1 VDVAATTGMGMTR
14 ALAALVLTAGLA
26 APVAAQDSYLLVVVG
41 LGGDPAL
48 AEEFHQWATTLV
60 SAAQDKYGLPSSHV
74 VYLGEKPE
82 VDPARIAG
90 RSTREAIEAAFARL
104 AEEARPGD
112 RVFIVLFGHGS
123 ESNGEARFNLP
134 GPDLTAG
141 DFAKMLEG
149 LRAQSVVF
157 VDTTSASGPFVPVL
171 SGRDRTIV
179 TATKTGG
186 ERNATRFGGFFVEA
200 LAGAEAD
207 LDKDGRV
214 SILEAFTYARRKV
227 VETYEQAGNL
237 LSEHAVLDDNG
248 DGKGSDTPDP
258 LAGDGALARTMFVTA
273 AAAEAAA
280 LPADPAL
287 RALYEEKKALEDR
300 IAALRTS
307 KETMAPQEYTQKL
320 EPLLVELARKTREI
334 REREKKKEA

>member
-1 VDVAATTGMGMTR
+1 VAATAGVGMTR
-14 ALAALVLTAGLA
+14 TLAALALALSVA
-26 APVAAQDSYLLVVVG
+26 APGAAQDSYLLVIVG

-48 AEEFHQWATTLV
+48 SAEFHQWATTLV
-60 SAAQDKYGLPSSHV
+60 AAARDRYGLPPSHV

-82 VDPARIAG
+82 VDPTVIDG
-90 RSTREAIEAAFARL
+90 RSTREGVEAAVGRL
-104 AEEARPGD
+104 ASEARPGD
-112 RVFIVLFGHGS
+112 RIFIVLFGHGS

-134 GPDLTAG
+134 GPDLTAA
-141 DFAKMLEG
+141 DFAKMLDRLG
-149 LRAQSVVF
+149 AQSVVF
-157 VDTTSASGPFVPVL
+157 VDTSSASGPFVPAL

-186 ERNATRFGGFFVEA
+186 EKNATRFGGFFVEA
-200 LAGAEAD
+200 LAGGDAD

-214 SILEAFTYARRKV
+214 SILEAFTYARRRV
-227 VETYEQAGNL
+227 VETYEKAGNL

-258 LAGDGALARTMFVTA
+258 LDGDGALARTMFVTA
-273 AAAEAAA
+273 TAAAPAAP
-280 LPADPAL
+280 PADPAL

-307 KETMAPQEYTQKL
+307 KDTMAPEEYEQKL

-334 REREKKKEA
+334 RELERKKGA